1 MFLEEPVLQEA
12 IGAYREIVEHAP
24 CVTSPLA
31 SPVCQYFLSA
41 CCSAPQ
47 VALRCARRVRAHG
60 ARIFETA
67 LVKIQYIYR
76 CIHV

>member
-31 SPVCQYFLSA
+31 SAVCEYFLSV

-47 VALRCARRVRAHG
+47 
-60 ARIFETA
+60 
-67 LVKIQYIYR
+67 
-76 CIHV
+76 